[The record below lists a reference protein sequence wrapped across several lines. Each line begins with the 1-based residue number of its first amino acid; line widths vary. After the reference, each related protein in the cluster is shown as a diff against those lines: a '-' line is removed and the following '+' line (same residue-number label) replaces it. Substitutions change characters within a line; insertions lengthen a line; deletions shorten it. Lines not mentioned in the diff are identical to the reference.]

1 MARALLL
8 SLSVVMA
15 AASEPPGGENW
26 KFDIIHRHRGEPLK
40 GLVVE
45 QSAKTVKV
53 RCITRKPGSPTLVFT
68 ESIPREEISRMELLE
83 KDDRILLENR
93 LEVLKQ
99 ERDTLTDQL
108 RLLNPASS
116 KGKASGPSDVVDLR
130 QAPWPGNGSRK
141 AYSYESTYFKL
152 LADTGAEL
160 AQLAAIHLEQIFAAY
175 ARSLPPTTRTA
186 SPTLILLTASQA
198 EYQAQAKERGLQLF
212 NPAFYDPNRNEV
224 VCGSRLEG
232 MYQELRAIR
241 DHHERLRASIK
252 DRRAELQKVYR
263 GKIPP
268 ELLAPMIDAEK
279 RMDAAEKRNQILF
292 DRQRVRFFQ
301 RLYHEAFHAYL
312 KTFVS
317 SPGDGSLPIWLN
329 EGMAQIFENAI
340 VEIGELRVGHAE
352 PERLTALRGSLARG
366 TLLPLADL
374 LQSGPKNFQV
384 AIPSDQQV
392 SDRHYLASWAL
403 AHYLSFELQL
413 MGNSK
418 LKDYCRSL
426 QRGTDPLLAFRDLVG
441 KPIPE
446 FEKEFL
452 RYLSH
457 LRSDGSK
464 GS

>member
-1 MARALLL
+1 
-8 SLSVVMA
+8 
-15 AASEPPGGENW
+15 
-26 KFDIIHRHRGEPLK
+26 
-40 GLVVE
+40 
-45 QSAKTVKV
+45 
-53 RCITRKPGSPTLVFT
+53 
-68 ESIPREEISRMELLE
+68 
-83 KDDRILLENR
+83 
-93 LEVLKQ
+93 
-99 ERDTLTDQL
+99 
-108 RLLNPASS
+108 
-116 KGKASGPSDVVDLR
+116 
-130 QAPWPGNGSRK
+130 
-141 AYSYESTYFKL
+141 
-152 LADTGAEL
+152 
-160 AQLAAIHLEQIFAAY
+160 
-175 ARSLPPTTRTA
+175 
-186 SPTLILLTASQA
+186 
-198 EYQAQAKERGLQLF
+198 
-212 NPAFYDPNRNEV
+212 
-224 VCGSRLEG
+224 RLEG

-403 AHYLSFELQL
+403 AHYLSFKLQL

-418 LKDYCRSL
+418 LKDYSRSL
-426 QRGTDPLLAFRDLVG
+426 QRGTDPLLAFRDLVSSRSRSSRRSFFATFPTFALMVP
-441 KPIPE
+441 KVPE
-446 FEKEFL
+446 RRFLAARLVLENREFSSSFL
-452 RYLSH
+452 RGGWRTGTIPWLDST
-457 LRSDGSK
+457 DPPTSK
-464 GS
+464 VRC